1 MRSGM
6 HKKLKKL
13 ILRKL
18 TGLINYSNWSN
29 DEKYI

>member
-1 MRSGM
+1 M
-6 HKKLKKL
+6 HRKLKKL

-18 TGLINYSNWSN
+18 TGLINYSKWSN

>member
-1 MRSGM
+1 M

-13 ILRKL
+13 ILRKY
-18 TGLINYSNWSN
+18 TGLIDYSNWNN

>member
-1 MRSGM
+1 M
-6 HKKLKKL
+6 HRKLKKL

>member
-1 MRSGM
+1 M

-13 ILRKL
+13 ILRKF
-18 TGLINYSNWSN
+18 TGLMNYSNWNN

>member
-1 MRSGM
+1 M

-13 ILRKL
+13 ILRKY
-18 TGLINYSNWSN
+18 TGLINYPNWNN

>member
-6 HKKLKKL
+6 HRKLKKL

-18 TGLINYSNWSN
+18 SGLINYSNWN
-29 DEKYI
+29 NYEKYI